1 VEKSFTTK
9 LGVVVIS
16 LQCAWLLSLQM
27 EVAHLKQAV
36 AGSALL
42 EGRARVDV
50 RTQERTRGSEDA
62 AGFSTTAL
70 DASDAFSEAVT
81 KVEYSTSSMGYLVM
95 APNLISNSF
104 MNNLN
109 GARPQGFDH
118 FCMLRRSPYTVE
130 RDMTANCMMTISAV
144 HPFTKCFEG
153 PYCDNCAAEYP
164 NAATT
169 CNEATEERPFIFGT
183 WTMGPRSG
191 RGGLSG
197 GWSAYHDGKILKIEG
212 YKVADWQA
220 VVALPR
226 ARRVQTDRVLFRGF
240 LKILSGKASIQTDI
254 GCDPDPELTAT
265 TSAAATTTNGW
276 LAIHKLVS
284 GSRVTRLGL
293 VAFNLNVYGDDSD
306 QTGPFEMY
314 LALPYMANVVENLG
328 ADGQQSVAWVGSVED
343 QIVED
348 GLAVWE
354 DDSIHLSNVKV

>member
-42 EGRARVDV
+42 EARARVDV

-118 FCMLRRSPYTVE
+118 FCMLRRSP
-130 RDMTANCMMTISAV
+130 
-144 HPFTKCFEG
+144 
-153 PYCDNCAAEYP
+153 
-164 NAATT
+164 
-169 CNEATEERPFIFGT
+169 
-183 WTMGPRSG
+183 
-191 RGGLSG
+191 
-197 GWSAYHDGKILKIEG
+197 
-212 YKVADWQA
+212 
-220 VVALPR
+220 
-226 ARRVQTDRVLFRGF
+226 
-240 LKILSGKASIQTDI
+240 
-254 GCDPDPELTAT
+254 
-265 TSAAATTTNGW
+265 
-276 LAIHKLVS
+276 
-284 GSRVTRLGL
+284 
-293 VAFNLNVYGDDSD
+293 
-306 QTGPFEMY
+306 
-314 LALPYMANVVENLG
+314 
-328 ADGQQSVAWVGSVED
+328 
-343 QIVED
+343 
-348 GLAVWE
+348 
-354 DDSIHLSNVKV
+354 